1 MNKTQNFEDA
11 SAEMLF
17 RQFIRGWAAI
27 EYKYNPPSALRV
39 EQTYAKY
46 GIKLPF
52 KIHYEYKV
60 PAEFE
65 SQYGF
70 LFWVKMVFC
79 KQESF
84 EEIWTQIQNVD
95 VDKAPAGVNRDI
107 VSYYR
112 TFSKEQFAMIYS
124 GMLKMLENW
133 PVDKM
138 IAEIK
143 RLNPELAS
151 IKTDGKNSNVMGIVK
166 SRGVLLDFFNGVAYG
181 FAPEDIDYCLNAP
194 REEFL
199 AYKEK
204 IDRLNLPHGHIP
216 APSRLDALLVAEAEV
231 KKVIAQRAQEKG
243 LE

>member
-1 MNKTQNFEDA
+1 MNKKQNFEDA

-17 RQFIRGWAAI
+17 RQFIRGLAAI
-27 EYKYNPPSALRV
+27 EYKYNPPSALRE

-65 SQYGF
+65 VPYG
-70 LFWVKMVFC
+70 LLNWYKKVAGKR
-79 KQESF
+79 EDF
-84 EEIWTQIQNVD
+84 EELWTYSQNVD
-95 VDKAPAGVNRDI
+95 LNEIPDECDRYTI
-107 VSYYR
+107 SYFR
-112 TFSKEQFAMIYS
+112 TFSKEQFAMIYAC
-124 GMLKMLENW
+124 MLKMIEAW

-143 RLNPELAS
+143 RLNPELAH
-151 IKTDGKNSNVMGIVK
+151 IKTDGKRSNIMGV
-166 SRGVLLDFFNGVAYG
+166 VPDFINGVAYG

-199 AYKEK
+199 AHKEK

-216 APSRLDALLVAEAEV
+216 APSRLDALLMAEAEV

>member
-1 MNKTQNFEDA
+1 MNKKQNFQDA
-11 SAEMLF
+11 SAEALF

-65 SQYGF
+65 SQYGI
-70 LFWVKMVFC
+70 LFWISMEFY

-84 EEIWTQIQNVD
+84 EEMWTQIQNVD
-95 VDKAPAGVNRDI
+95 VDKVPAGFDRDI

-112 TFSKEQFAMIYS
+112 TFSKEQFAIFYS
-124 GMLKMLENW
+124 GLLKMLENW

-143 RLNPELAS
+143 RLNPELAN
-151 IKTDGKNSNVMGIVK
+151 IKTDGKRSNIMGV
-166 SRGVLLDFFNGVAYG
+166 VPDFINGVAYG

-194 REEFL
+194 REEFS

-204 IDRLNLPHGHIP
+204 TDRLNLAHGHIP

>member
-11 SAEMLF
+11 SAETLF

-46 GIKLPF
+46 GITLPF

-60 PAEFE
+60 PAGFE
-65 SQYGF
+65 SQYGI
-70 LFWVKMVFC
+70 LFWIRMVFY

-95 VDKAPAGVNRDI
+95 VDKAPAGFDRDI

-112 TFSKEQFAMIYS
+112 TFSKEQFAMIYACI
-124 GMLKMLENW
+124 LKMIEAW

-143 RLNPELAS
+143 RLNPELAH
-151 IKTDGKNSNVMGIVK
+151 IKTDGKRSNIMGV
-166 SRGVLLDFFNGVAYG
+166 VPDFINGVAYG
-181 FAPEDIDYCLNAP
+181 FAPEDIDYCLNVP

-204 IDRLNLPHGHIP
+204 TDRLNLSHGHIP